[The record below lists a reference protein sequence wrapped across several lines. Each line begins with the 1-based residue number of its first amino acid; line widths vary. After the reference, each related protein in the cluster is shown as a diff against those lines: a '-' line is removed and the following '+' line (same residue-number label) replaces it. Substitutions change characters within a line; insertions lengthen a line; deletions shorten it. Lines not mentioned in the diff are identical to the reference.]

1 MEGLLIR
8 GRKSCREDW
17 YVRTFIEIFIA
28 IAIALTWYMHV
39 PNRLNIPIEISA
51 HNISR
56 DQDRPR
62 NRPRGMC
69 TYQRAYTALN
79 VVCARYVSLND
90 WNIPN
95 VCRLLE
101 NVQLV
106 KDP

>member
-8 GRKSCREDW
+8 GRKSCREDL
-17 YVRTFIEIFIA
+17 YVRTFIDILLA